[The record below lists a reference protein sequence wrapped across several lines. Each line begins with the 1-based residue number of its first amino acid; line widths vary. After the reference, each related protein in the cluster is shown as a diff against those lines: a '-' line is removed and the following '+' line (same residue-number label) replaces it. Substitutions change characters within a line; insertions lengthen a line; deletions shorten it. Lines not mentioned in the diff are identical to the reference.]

1 LPSLLTETAP
11 RVVQNPVRF
20 LTLALA
26 LWLLAAVDARA
37 DAPRAPVH
45 TISPFWKNARSP
57 DARRVE
63 TLLRQGRAQLYP
75 ALGLGLMLG
84 SDLSTHRRVAVEN
97 AIARFERARR
107 LAPDDPEV
115 LYLCGKALALWER
128 RGPSGRLDRRSR
140 DAISRFEALRR
151 VDPLYEA
158 EDVAFELGVL
168 FTREGDYGRA
178 AAEYE
183 RALSLRIDETSRG
196 TILGNLAEVT
206 MMSGNLEEA
215 VHYYE
220 RAIQEG
226 GSDERLL
233 SLWGLAVAL
242 DRLGEHAEAL
252 ERARKALRDDQR
264 PMAVLKQSTV
274 FFVPPYE
281 SHYYDGIGLLAMAEE
296 QAGEDGSA
304 EQVARDAAKV
314 LAQGASLTSL
324 VALKQVLDA
333 IAGEGHKEAVQH
345 ILPLVDKALAKAQA
359 QRRGESRPVPEEAS
373 LDARELRVLL
383 SVAQALRA
391 FTRYLDQGGKQGPWA
406 DDAEAHVDEIA
417 RWFAKPTRNGKS
429 AR

>member
-1 LPSLLTETAP
+1 VASLRRAAA
-11 RVVQNPVRF
+11 VVQKDVRF
-20 LTLALA
+20 RGLVLLLLLVALPH
-26 LWLLAAVDARA
+26 AAADDVRA
-37 DAPRAPVH
+37 QVH
-45 TISPFWKNARSP
+45 STSPFWKNARAP

-140 DAISRFEALRR
+140 DAIIRFEALRK

-168 FTREGDYGRA
+168 FTRESDYVRA
-178 AAEYE
+178 SAEYE
-183 RALSLRIDETSRG
+183 RALALRIDETSRG

-206 MMSGNLEEA
+206 MMAGNLEEA
-215 VHYYE
+215 VRYYE

-252 ERARKALRDDQR
+252 ERAQRALRDDQR

-274 FFVPPYE
+274 FFVPAYE
-281 SHYYDGIGLLAMAEE
+281 SHYYDGIGLLALAED

-304 EQVARDAAKV
+304 EAIARDASKV
-314 LAQGASLTSL
+314 LARDVSPTSL
-324 VALKQVLDA
+324 VALKQVLEA
-333 IAGEGHKEAVQH
+333 LSNEGHKERLGH
-345 ILPLVDKALAKAQA
+345 LLPLVDKALGRSQP
-359 QRRGESRPVPEEAS
+359 QRRGKERTVPEEAA
-373 LDARELRVLL
+373 LDAREIRVLL
-383 SVAQALRA
+383 SLAQSLRS
-391 FTRYLDQGGKQGPWA
+391 FTRYLDQGGKQSPWA
-406 DDAEAHVDEIA
+406 DDAQAHIDELT
-417 RWFAKPTRNGKS
+417 RWFEKRAKVGSR
-429 AR
+429 

>member
-1 LPSLLTETAP
+1 MVEKG
-11 RVVQNPVRF
+11 VRF
-20 LTLALA
+20 PALA
-26 LWLLAAVDARA
+26 LLLCLFASSRARA
-37 DAPRAPVH
+37 ELPHEPVH
-45 TISPFWKNARSP
+45 SSSPFWKNARSP

-107 LAPDDPEV
+107 LAPEDPEV

-128 RGPSGRLDRRSR
+128 RGASGRLDRRSR
-140 DAISRFEALRR
+140 DAIMRFEALRR

-168 FTREGDYGRA
+168 FTRESDYARA

-183 RALSLRIDETSRG
+183 RALALRVDETSRG

-206 MMSGNLEEA
+206 MMAGNLEEA
-215 VHYYE
+215 VRYYE

-233 SLWGLAVAL
+233 SLWGMAVAL
-242 DRLGEHAEAL
+242 DRLGEHAESM
-252 ERARKALRDDQR
+252 ERARRALRDDQR

-281 SHYYDGIGLLAMAEE
+281 SHYYDGIGLLALAEE
-296 QAGEDGSA
+296 QSGEDGSA
-304 EQVARDAAKV
+304 EAIARDAAKV

-333 IAGEGHKEAVQH
+333 LGGEGHKETVAQL
-345 ILPLVDKALAKAQA
+345 LPLVDKALTRAQA
-359 QRRGESRPVPEEAS
+359 QRRGEPRVVPEEAA

-383 SVAQALRA
+383 TVAQALRA

-406 DDAEAHVDEIA
+406 DDAQAHVDEIA
-417 RWFAKPTRNGKS
+417 RWFQKPAFQKPARNGKG
-429 AR
+429 APR

>member
-1 LPSLLTETAP
+1 MVEKD
-11 RVVQNPVRF
+11 VRF
-20 LTLALA
+20 PGLAL
-26 LWLLAAVDARA
+26 LLCLLAASQARA
-37 DAPRAPVH
+37 ELPREPVH
-45 TISPFWKNARSP
+45 TTSPFWKNARSP

-107 LAPDDPEV
+107 LAPNDPEV

-128 RGPSGRLDRRSR
+128 RGPSGRLERRSR
-140 DAISRFEALRR
+140 DAIMRFEALRR

-158 EDVAFELGVL
+158 EDVSFELGVL
-168 FTREGDYGRA
+168 FTRESDYTRA

-183 RALSLRIDETSRG
+183 RALSLRVDETSRG

-206 MMSGNLEEA
+206 MMAGNLEEA
-215 VHYYE
+215 VRYYE

-233 SLWGLAVAL
+233 SLWGMAVAL
-242 DRLGEHAEAL
+242 DRLGEHAESM
-252 ERARKALRDDQR
+252 ERARRALRDDQR

-281 SHYYDGIGLLAMAEE
+281 SHYYDGIGLLALAEE

-304 EQVARDAAKV
+304 EAIARDASKV

-333 IAGEGHKEAVQH
+333 LSGEGHKDTVVH
-345 ILPLVDKALAKAQA
+345 LLPLVEKALARAQA
-359 QRRGESRPVPEEAS
+359 QRRGELRAVPEEAQ

-406 DDAEAHVDEIA
+406 DDAQGHVDEIA
-417 RWFAKPTRNGKS
+417 RWFNKPAAQKSARNGKGGS
-429 AR
+429 R